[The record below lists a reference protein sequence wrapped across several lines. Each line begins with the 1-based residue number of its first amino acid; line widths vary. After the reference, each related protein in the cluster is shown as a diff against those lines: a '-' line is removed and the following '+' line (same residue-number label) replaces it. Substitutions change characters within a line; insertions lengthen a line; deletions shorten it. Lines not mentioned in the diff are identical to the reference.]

1 MNNSERIHLQKMINA
16 NNVSDCTNEIREK
29 KHSGKI
35 YADVTRLLELK
46 TRYEKTIGETD
57 KEKFDNMC
65 VAQCSFL
72 FNNYTDIFNKVKKN
86 EMNLQILLNLI
97 EILKNIEEG
106 LIDQH
111 TGAFEVGKILK
122 AMYIDSALLKADRI
136 DKKTGEKME
145 SAPTVVAKNV
155 SWKEYKVLVQQGTSA
170 TKN

>member
-155 SWKEYKVLVQQGTSA
+155 SWKEYKELLQSKST
-170 TKN
+170 

>member
-16 NNVSDCTNEIREK
+16 NNVSDCTDEIREK

-46 TRYEKTIGETD
+46 TKYEQTLGETHKD
-57 KEKFDNMC
+57 KFDDMC

-86 EMNLQILLNLI
+86 EMNLNILRSLI
-97 EILKNIEEG
+97 EILKTIEDG
-106 LIDQH
+106 QIDQH

-122 AMYIDSALLKADRI
+122 AMYIDSALLKAERI
-136 DKKTGEKME
+136 DKKTGEKMA
-145 SAPTVVAKNV
+145 SVPTVVAKNV
-155 SWKEYKVLVQQGTSA
+155 SWKEYKLIQAQQTE
-170 TKN
+170 